1 MHHSLFLL
9 FITLFICTYSFAQDA
24 KISGK
29 VIDNKTQKGLQ
40 AITVLLKS
48 NENKIIAFKSTNKEG
63 EFVFQTSKK
72 LDGAYLEVNHLAYK
86 KKRIDYLANIPTYSI
101 ELEENT
107 ILLEDVEVK
116 SRPRI
121 QQVGDTLAYNVS
133 SFAQE
138 EDRSIGDVLKRMP
151 GIEVSESGQIKYQGK
166 AISNFYL
173 DGDDLLKDKY
183 RIGTKTIAHKLV
195 QDVEVINNHE
205 HMKVLKNKRYSD
217 DVALNLVTKDE
228 AKISVSGQ
236 AKIGAG
242 LPNQYDM
249 ELNSVL
255 FNKKYKGLNV
265 LQGNNIGNEL
275 KGDLI
280 GFNSSSVLS
289 RLGRT
294 PINNLLDLGT
304 VGNPPIQRA
313 HYLMNNSIGFNAN
326 NLYKFKKDWTLTTN
340 IQGVMDK
347 SSKDFSGKTTY
358 LTEKGDISFDEKQYA
373 SEREW
378 LGSFNASLAKNIEKY
393 YFNNEFAWEIED
405 AHANASISSN
415 NLLFELNRYYLIKGF
430 KNKLDYVPALKNGD
444 IIQFGWYFNYG
455 SKPQT
460 LDITPGVYED
470 LLHEDSPYDKIKQHV
485 EVPSW
490 LTNMSVG
497 YRLPKGRI
505 SQYYGVN
512 ITADKQNLNSDIS
525 IEDGNSLIPLTV
537 ISTQN
542 DMEWL
547 RSSVAVQATY
557 DYKHRKLSSQLI
569 LPLAFQHT
577 SYNDPLF
584 QLKENLNKIMFEP
597 AFSSRYNFDAQNE
610 LSFNFQRGNTFGNIE
625 NVYRG
630 YIVRNYRMI
639 ANNTADINES
649 IHNNF
654 TLNYKSGKAVKLL
667 FYNLGVN
674 YNRSASST
682 MISNRIDADN
692 SQIVLIEQEN
702 VVNSYG
708 VNAGFDKYI
717 FKWATSL
724 KIGTSVN
731 WTDYNQIFNDEL
743 LPFLNT
749 TYSLSPRIET
759 RLWKKLNLSY
769 NGNMSWTTTEQMH
782 SDIGLD
788 QKTFGI
794 SQNLSFPLTLYKK
807 FHIQVS
813 GRHLYS
819 HKQRLQ
825 DINYFFMDYFMR
837 YAHKKWKTD
846 FELRISNIGNIK
858 RFNTYNINA
867 NMQSQNSY
875 ELRGRMAVLKAVFN
889 FSETSN

>member
-1 MHHSLFLL
+1 MRQILLLL
-9 FITLFICTYSFAQDA
+9 FFCTFVCIHGIAQVTE
-24 KISGK
+24 ISGK
-29 VIDNKTQKGLQ
+29 VIDYETKKSLQ

-48 NENKIIAFKSTNKEG
+48 YENKIITFKSTNKEG
-63 EFVFQTSKK
+63 EFVLQTSKQIE
-72 LDGAYLEVNHLAYK
+72 GIYLEINHLGYK
-86 KKRIDYLANIPTYSI
+86 KKRHDLINKGQTQII
-101 ELEENT
+101 ELEEST

-116 SRPRI
+116 SKPRI

-133 SFAQE
+133 SFAQD

-183 RIGTKTIAHKLV
+183 RIGTKTIGHKLI
-195 QDVEVINNHE
+195 QDVEMISNHE
-205 HMKVLKNKRYSD
+205 HMKVLKNRRYSD

-236 AKIGAG
+236 AKIGIG
-242 LPNQYDM
+242 LPKQYDM
-249 ELNSVL
+249 ELNSVM

-280 GFNSSSVLS
+280 GFNSSSLLS

-313 HYLMNNSIGFNAN
+313 HYLMNNSVGFNAN
-326 NLYKFKKDWTLTTN
+326 NLYKFKKDWTLTIN
-340 IQGVMDK
+340 IQGVLDK
-347 SSKDFSGKTTY
+347 SSKEFFGKTTY
-358 LTEKGDISFDEKQYA
+358 FTEGGDISFDEKQHA
-373 SEREW
+373 LEKEW
-378 LGSFNASLAKNIEKY
+378 VGSFNASFAKNIEKY
-393 YFNNEFAWEIED
+393 YFNNEFAWEIEN
-405 AHANASISSN
+405 AHANASIFSN
-415 NLLFELNRYYLIKGF
+415 NSSFELNRDYLIKGF

-455 SKPQT
+455 SKPQI
-460 LDITPGVYED
+460 LGITPGVYVD
-470 LLHEDSPYDKIKQHV
+470 LLNEDSPYDKINQHV

-505 SQYYGVN
+505 SQYYSVN

-525 IEDGNSLIPLTV
+525 LEDGNSLIPLTA

-542 DMEWL
+542 DMEWS
-547 RSSVAVQATY
+547 RSSVAALATY
-557 DYKHRKLSSQLI
+557 DYKHRKLSSQLV

-639 ANNTADINES
+639 ANNTAGINES

-667 FYNLGVN
+667 FYNLGLN
-674 YNRSASST
+674 YNKSVSST
-682 MISNRIDADN
+682 MISNRIDVDN

-702 VVNSYG
+702 AINSYG

-724 KIGTSVN
+724 KIGSSVN

-749 TYSLSPRIET
+749 TYSLSPKIET

-769 NGNMSWTTTEQMH
+769 SGNMNWTKTEQMH
-782 SDIGLD
+782 SDMDLD

-819 HKQRLQ
+819 HQQALQ
-825 DINYFFMDYFMR
+825 DINYFFMDSFMR

-846 FELRISNIGNIK
+846 FELRISNIGNNK

-889 FSETSN
+889 FSKTSK